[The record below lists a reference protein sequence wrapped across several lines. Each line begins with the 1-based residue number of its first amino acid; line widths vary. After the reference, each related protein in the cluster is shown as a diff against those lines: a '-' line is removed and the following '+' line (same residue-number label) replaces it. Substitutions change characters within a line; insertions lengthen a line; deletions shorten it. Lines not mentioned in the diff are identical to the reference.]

1 MNKWRGTILAV
12 VMAGGVLGPAQ
23 ESEAGLCDWLRCLRG
38 RWCSRWAPSC
48 PEPVVGCPAPVVQE
62 GAYCAPCAPPVACST
77 SYVQRCYSEPRVSYV
92 RQTALEARPTYV
104 RRYYWDPCS
113 VRYVCA
119 YETATSYV
127 RRSYYVP
134 VTSYVTRSYLQPV
147 TNCAPVC
154 PTPACPVPTAAPAA
168 PATNGTDSSSPAG
181 PPNASSQPSR
191 EIATGTPEPRRAN
204 TRAGKRSEPLATG
217 ALDVATF

>member
-1 MNKWRGTILAV
+1 MIKWRGTMLAI

-48 PEPVVGCPAPVVQE
+48 PEPVMGCPAPVVQD
-62 GAYCAPCAPPVACST
+62 CAPCPPPVACST

-92 RQTALEARPTYV
+92 RQTVLEARPTYV

-147 TNCAPVC
+147 TTCAPAC
-154 PTPACPVPTAAPAA
+154 PTPACPVPAA
-168 PATNGTDSSSPAG
+168 PATNGTESTAPSSVPSTILQQSRNLAAG
-181 PPNASSQPSR
+181 ASD
-191 EIATGTPEPRRAN
+191 RRA
-204 TRAGKRSEPLATG
+204 TASRRIEPLATG
-217 ALDVATF
+217 SLDAATF